1 MEAKRAQRI
10 IVASITGPKGET
22 GMHTHMREVMLA
34 LSAMQRHGIKVSPYD
49 APTWQVYPLFSLRKI
64 LDPIDGEASVRWY
77 CYWHEH
83 MLKKALHPLL
93 KHQPHAVVY
102 AQCPLS
108 ARAALAA
115 RSDSS
120 QAVVMAVHFNVS
132 EAEEWVGKGLITR
145 GGAAERA
152 MLALDSDVLPR
163 LDGLVFVSE
172 YMRDQLTARIPQVAH
187 VPQIVLPNF
196 MSDPVTSS
204 FATTRDLI
212 NIGTLEPRKNQ
223 AYLLQILAAAY
234 RQGRP
239 LRLTLVGDGPDRAQ
253 LEQQSETLGISDL
266 VHFAGYVRH
275 GARLLDEHKAY
286 IHTARMENLPFTL
299 IEALAHGLPVF
310 APAVGG
316 IPEIFRDGIEGR
328 ILPLDDPHTAAQK
341 LIEWMA
347 YPNRMAAAG
356 IAARHRF
363 LTHFQTS
370 RVAARLT
377 GFLDEVSPRAL
388 GNPLRR
394 SVLPPSSDLLSLR
407 KDNSA

>member
-1 MEAKRAQRI
+1 
-10 IVASITGPKGET
+10 
-22 GMHTHMREVMLA
+22 
-34 LSAMQRHGIKVSPYD
+34 MQRQGIKVSPYD
-49 APTWQVYPLFSLRKI
+49 APPWQVYPLFSLRRI

-93 KHQPHAVVY
+93 KQQPHAVVY

-108 ARAALAA
+108 ARAALAT

-120 QAVVMAVHFNVS
+120 QAVVMVVHFNVS
-132 EAEEWVGKGLITR
+132 EAEEWVGKGLIAR

-152 MLALDSDVLPR
+152 MLALDSDILPR
-163 LDGLVFVSE
+163 LDGLVFVSK
-172 YMRDQLTARIPQVAH
+172 YMRDQLVSRIPRVAH
-187 VPQIVLPNF
+187 VPQIILPNF
-196 MSDPVTSS
+196 MSDPVVSS
-204 FATTRDLI
+204 FPATRDLI

-223 AYLLQILAAAY
+223 TYLLQILAAAR
-234 RQGRP
+234 RQGHS
-239 LRLTLVGDGPDRAQ
+239 LRLTLVGDGPDRAR
-253 LEQQSETLGISDL
+253 LEQQSETLGIADL

-275 GARLLDEHKAY
+275 GAHLLGKHRAY

-328 ILPLDDPHTAAQK
+328 ILPLDDPHTAAQR
-341 LIEWMA
+341 LIEWMS
-347 YPNRMAAAG
+347 YPNCIATAG
-356 IAARHRF
+356 AAARHLF
-363 LTHFQTS
+363 LNHFQTS

-377 GFLDEVSPRAL
+377 GFLDEVCLSAV
-388 GNPLRR
+388 GKPLRC
-394 SVLPPSSDLLSLR
+394 SVLSPSSDMLSLR
-407 KDNSA
+407 NDNSA

>member
-1 MEAKRAQRI
+1 MAQHI

-22 GMHTHMREVMLA
+22 GMHTHMRELMLS
-34 LSAMQRHGIKVSPYD
+34 LSAMQRQGIKVSPYD
-49 APTWQVYPLFSLRKI
+49 APRWQVYPLFSLRKI
-64 LDPIDGEASVRWY
+64 LHPINREASVRWY
-77 CYWHEH
+77 CYWHEQ

-93 KHQPHAVVY
+93 KKESHAVVY

-120 QAVVMAVHFNVS
+120 QAVVMVVHFNVS
-132 EAEEWVGKGLITR
+132 EAEEWVEKGLITR
-145 GGAAERA
+145 GGAVERA
-152 MLALDSDVLPR
+152 MLALDSDILPR

-172 YMRDQLTARIPQVAH
+172 YMRGHLISRIPQVAY

-196 MSDPVTSS
+196 MSDPVVSS
-204 FATTRDLI
+204 SHPTRDLI

-223 AYLLQILAAAY
+223 AYLLQILAAAR
-234 RQGRP
+234 RQGHS

-253 LEQQSETLGISDL
+253 LEQQSKTLEIADL

-275 GARLLDEHKAY
+275 GAHLLCKHKAY

-316 IPEIFRDGIEGR
+316 IPEVFRDGIEGR
-328 ILPLDDPHTAAQK
+328 ILPLDDPHTAAQSV
-341 LIEWMA
+341 IEWMA
-347 YPNRMAAAG
+347 SPNCMATAG
-356 IAARHRF
+356 AAARHRF
-363 LTHFQTS
+363 LTRFQTS

-377 GFLDEVSPRAL
+377 GFLDEVS
-388 GNPLRR
+388 LRTVDKSLR
-394 SVLPPSSDLLSLR
+394 CSALPPSFDRLSLR
-407 KDNSA
+407 KDKSL